1 MKEMKIVKFDPHKH
15 FSVEEWQF
23 ESMITLWFRWGEYRI
38 HVDVRNGRVISVMK
52 ESTTSPTNKQ
62 NISQPAVPPPPPDNG
77 QYLCSMERQ
86 WMFKPID

>member
-15 FSVEEWQF
+15 YSVDEWAF
-23 ESMITLWFRWGEYRI
+23 EWLLTLWFRWEEYRVHI
-38 HVDVRNGRVISVMK
+38 DIKNSRVMALLK
-52 ESTTSPTNKQ
+52 TSSKATNNQ
-62 NISQPAVPPPPPDNG
+62 NITPPPPPDNG